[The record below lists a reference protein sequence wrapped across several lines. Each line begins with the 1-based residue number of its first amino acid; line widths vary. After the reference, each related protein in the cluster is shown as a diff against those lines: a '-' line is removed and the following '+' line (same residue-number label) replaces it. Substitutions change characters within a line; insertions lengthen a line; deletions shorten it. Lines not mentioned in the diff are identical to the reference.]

1 MSWLNRKRPEEA
13 TGNQAVAEPQT
24 IHLEIR
30 CTPAEAADAQAS
42 LQKLLG
48 HIGLEEIR
56 RLEKLMGNPSH
67 RSQALKSLYSHT

>member
-13 TGNQAVAEPQT
+13 QGNHAVAEPQR
-24 IHLEIR
+24 IELSIR
-30 CTPAEAADAQAS
+30 CSPEEAADAQVA

-56 RLEKLMGNPSH
+56 RLEKLMGNPSL
-67 RSQALKSLYSHT
+67 RGQALKSLYSHT